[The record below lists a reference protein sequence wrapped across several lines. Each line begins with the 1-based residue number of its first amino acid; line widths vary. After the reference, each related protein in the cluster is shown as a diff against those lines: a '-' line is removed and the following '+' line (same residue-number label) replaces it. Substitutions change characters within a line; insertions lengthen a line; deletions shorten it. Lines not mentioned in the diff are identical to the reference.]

1 MTSFPPRLQKLI
13 RELSRLPSVGERT
26 AGRLAYHL
34 VTNRSLARDL
44 FSAIQET
51 VEGVSLCERC
61 FFLAEGELCSICK
74 DDSRDESLLCI
85 VEKPID
91 LIAFERMGEFKGYY
105 HVLHGLWSPLRGKTA
120 DNLRLGELLI
130 RLNNL
135 KLREVVIAT
144 GSTVEGDATAH
155 YIARLLA
162 EKGINA
168 NATRLAQGMPKGAE
182 LEYADDITLA
192 RAWNGRSSLRG

>member
-34 VTNRSLARDL
+34 VTNRSLATDL
-44 FSAIQET
+44 FSAIQDT

-61 FFLAEGELCSICK
+61 FFLAEGEFCSICR

-120 DNLRLGELLI
+120 ENLRLGELLI
-130 RLNNL
+130 RLKTLN
-135 KLREVVIAT
+135 LREVVIAT
-144 GSTVEGDATAH
+144 GSTVEGDATAL

-162 EKGINA
+162 EKGV

>member
-34 VTNRSLARDL
+34 VTNRTLATDL
-44 FSAIQET
+44 FKAIQDT

-61 FFLAEGELCSICK
+61 FFLAESELCSICQ
-74 DDSRDESLLCI
+74 DDTRDEALLCV

-120 DNLRLGELLI
+120 ENLRLGELLI
-130 RLNNL
+130 RLKALN
-135 KLREVVIAT
+135 LREVVIAT
-144 GSTVEGDATAH
+144 GSTVEGDATAL

-162 EKGINA
+162 EKGV